1 MSKILDQW
9 NTKTTG
15 GSNRLTVEDFELI
28 QDPIHL
34 EGKNYTALE
43 LVDLIGRVTSNRSD
57 SGPIP
62 GGQTVIS
69 STVTGT
75 GPTVVLRPERN
86 EVWQFICASQQGA
99 INPVGNVTT
108 ELEIYDETADV
119 KVLFLDQSSS
129 STSDFP
135 LQETN
140 FAPIYITYPYVC
152 RINKEGTFDS
162 VITNITFIRVR

>member
-1 MSKILDQW
+1 MTDIIEQW

-15 GSNRLTVEDFELI
+15 GTSRLSVGDFELI
-28 QDPIHL
+28 QDNIHL
-34 EGKNYTALE
+34 QKANYSALE
-43 LVDLIGRVTSNRSD
+43 IVDLIGRITSNRSD

-99 INPVGNVTT
+99 TNPAGNVTT
-108 ELEIYDETADV
+108 ELEIYDEDADV